1 MSLQSRTLDRL
12 LSTWG
17 GLHRGNEVGRGVKF
31 RQLCSAELLILRV
44 FSAAVT
50 TAQPTL
56 AKRKQFPGL
65 QWVLHLFEH
74 MKKMGMRK
82 AVVCSYAA
90 FELLW
95 EGALTLLREG
105 GAQDRLVF
113 AHRKKVRLFT
123 PLAAS

>member
-1 MSLQSRTLDRL
+1 MQQSP
-12 LSTWG
+12 
-17 GLHRGNEVGRGVKF
+17 
-31 RQLCSAELLILRV
+31 QLNRPLRRE
-44 FSAAVT
+44 SS
-50 TAQPTL
+50 
-56 AKRKQFPGL
+56 FPGL

-74 MKKMGMRK
+74 MKKMGMRE
-82 AVVCSYAA
+82 AVVCSIAA

-123 PLAAS
+123 PLSAS